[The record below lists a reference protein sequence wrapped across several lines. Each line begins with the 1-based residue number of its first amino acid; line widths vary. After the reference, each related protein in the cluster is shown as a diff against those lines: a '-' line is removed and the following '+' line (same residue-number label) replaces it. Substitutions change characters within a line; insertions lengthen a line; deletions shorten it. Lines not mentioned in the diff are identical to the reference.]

1 MFDFHTHRLDTPP
14 GAGIVCLPQEVVLA
28 WGGGGRER
36 EWRLSQRRASADKT
50 AALAGAEAEALPFA
64 EARALAGTEAGAL
77 YAAGIHPWWVA
88 QEGFSLE
95 EHLAGLRR
103 LLLRPEVVEIG
114 ECGFDSVLTGCAGL
128 KPAPLVRQEEV
139 FVAQVELSEAYGRPM
154 TIHCVRCFDRLLRLR
169 KELRPTQRWTIH
181 GFRGKPALAR
191 QLLAT
196 GFDLSFGPL
205 RNEESYALT
214 PPERRHDETD
224 SLA

>member
-1 MFDFHTHRLDTPP
+1 MFDFHTHRFDTPP

-28 WGGGGRER
+28 YGATGE
-36 EWRLSQRRASADKT
+36 LHSAES
-50 AALAGAEAEALPFA
+50 APLPYA
-64 EARALAGTEAGAL
+64 EAGAL

-88 QEGFSLE
+88 QEDFSLE
-95 EHLAGLRR
+95 AHLAGLRR
-103 LLLRPEVVEIG
+103 LLQQRKEVVEIG
-114 ECGFDSVLTGCAGL
+114 ECGFDSVLTGRDGQ
-128 KPAPLVRQEEV
+128 KPAPLELQEEA
-139 FVAQVELSEAYGRPM
+139 FVAQVELSETFGRPL

-169 KELRPTQRWTIH
+169 KQLRPTQRWTIH

-191 QLLAT
+191 QLLAA

>member
-50 AALAGAEAEALPFA
+50 AALPFA
-64 EARALAGTEAGAL
+64 EAGAL

-114 ECGFDSVLTGCAGL
+114 ECGFDSLLTGCAGL
-128 KPAPLVRQEEV
+128 KPAPLERQEEV

-169 KELRPTQRWTIH
+169 KALRPTQRWTIH

-191 QLLAT
+191 QLLAA